1 MKKTVKDAYGEIMRL
16 RNEFYQKWQE
26 TPQYDEENKYAYK
39 AKYETFDKTLEL
51 LTPSIVDPQPEEP
64 MTADKVNLD
73 RCICD
78 IDLVASARED
88 CERIRKHIRAIRRIF
103 AGLPEELS
111 HTEVTKTSDQE
122 EPVSDDLE
130 IAACQSFNSACED
143 LNKED
148 KDSAT
153 YVKEYFK
160 ELWMCAFKDGAH
172 WKEQQIMKEA
182 INGEVFDNYDKDI
195 CQHHLELLVDIP
207 KKYKDGDKVKLIIIK
222 ER

>member
-1 MKKTVKDAYGEIMRL
+1 MSTNKIDLIKAEIERL
-16 RNEFYQKWQE
+16 KESGCAS
-26 TPQYDEENKYAYK
+26 P
-39 AKYETFDKTLEL
+39 
-51 LTPSIVDPQPEEP
+51 IV
-64 MTADKVNLD
+64 
-73 RCICD
+73 ICD
-78 IDLVASARED
+78 TLLAFIYSM
-88 CERIRKHIRAIRRIF
+88 
-103 AGLPEELS
+103 
-111 HTEVTKTSDQE
+111 QE

-153 YVKEYFK
+153 YLKEYFK

-222 ER
+222 EDCV

>member
-1 MKKTVKDAYGEIMRL
+1 MSTNKIDLIKVEIERL
-16 RNEFYQKWQE
+16 KESGCASPIVICD
-26 TPQYDEENKYAYK
+26 T
-39 AKYETFDKTLEL
+39 L
-51 LTPSIVDPQPEEP
+51 LTFIYS
-64 MTADKVNLD
+64 M
-73 RCICD
+73 
-78 IDLVASARED
+78 
-88 CERIRKHIRAIRRIF
+88 
-103 AGLPEELS
+103 
-111 HTEVTKTSDQE
+111 QE

-153 YVKEYFK
+153 YLKEYFK

-222 ER
+222 EDCV

>member
-1 MKKTVKDAYGEIMRL
+1 MAKNVKDAYGEIMRL

-26 TPQYDEENKYAYK
+26 ADQYDENRSAYR
-39 AKYETFDKTLEL
+39 AKYEAFDKALEL
-51 LTPSIVDPQPEEP
+51 LTPSIVDHQPEEP

-78 IDLVASARED
+78 IDLVASGRED
-88 CERIRKHIRAIRRIF
+88 CERIQKHIRAIRRIF

-111 HTEVTKTSDQE
+111 HMEVTKTSDQE

-172 WKEQQIMKEA
+172 WKEQQMMKGAVEKRIETNFLRA
-182 INGEVFDNYDKDI
+182 YLCLYVD
-195 CQHHLELLVDIP
+195 ELGFEP
-207 KKYKDGDKVKLIIIK
+207 GDKVKLLIIK
-222 ER
+222 EE

>member
-1 MKKTVKDAYGEIMRL
+1 MTDKEKIKAEIERL
-16 RNEFYQKWQE
+16 KESGCAS
-26 TPQYDEENKYAYK
+26 P
-39 AKYETFDKTLEL
+39 
-51 LTPSIVDPQPEEP
+51 IV
-64 MTADKVNLD
+64 
-73 RCICD
+73 ICD
-78 IDLVASARED
+78 TLLAFIDSM
-88 CERIRKHIRAIRRIF
+88 
-103 AGLPEELS
+103 
-111 HTEVTKTSDQE
+111 QE

-153 YVKEYFK
+153 YLKEYFK

-222 ER
+222 EDCV

>member
-1 MKKTVKDAYGEIMRL
+1 MTDKEKIKAEIERL
-16 RNEFYQKWQE
+16 KESGCAS
-26 TPQYDEENKYAYK
+26 P
-39 AKYETFDKTLEL
+39 
-51 LTPSIVDPQPEEP
+51 IV
-64 MTADKVNLD
+64 
-73 RCICD
+73 ICD
-78 IDLVASARED
+78 TLLAFIDSM
-88 CERIRKHIRAIRRIF
+88 
-103 AGLPEELS
+103 
-111 HTEVTKTSDQE
+111 QE

-153 YVKEYFK
+153 YLKEYFK

-222 ER
+222 ED

>member
-1 MKKTVKDAYGEIMRL
+1 MAKNVQDAYSEILRL
-16 RNEFYQKWQE
+16 RNLFYQKWIESAE
-26 TPQYDEENKYAYK
+26 TDEPSGYIRIVLS
-39 AKYETFDKTLEL
+39 AKYEAFNKALEL
-51 LTPSIVDPQPEEP
+51 LSPSIVDPQPK
-64 MTADKVNLD
+64 D
-73 RCICD
+73 
-78 IDLVASARED
+78 S
-88 CERIRKHIRAIRRIF
+88 
-103 AGLPEELS
+103 GELTHS
-111 HTEVTKTSDQE
+111 VTKISDQE

-153 YVKEYFK
+153 YLKEYFK

-222 ER
+222 EDCV